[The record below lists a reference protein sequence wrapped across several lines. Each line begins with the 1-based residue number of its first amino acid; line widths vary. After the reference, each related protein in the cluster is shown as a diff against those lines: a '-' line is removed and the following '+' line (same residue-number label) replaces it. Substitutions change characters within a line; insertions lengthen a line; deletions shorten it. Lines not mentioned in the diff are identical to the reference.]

1 MNKNLASPSQL
12 RPRRRPKLTDEIVLN
27 LREEIVSGQLP
38 AGTKLP
44 SERDLAKQYEVS
56 QPTIRE
62 IMRALDS
69 MGLIEVRHGS
79 GVYVSQSKDYGAA
92 LALQNLLQLGG
103 VGIVEVLEVR
113 DALGRASAR
122 RAAEMATLEEI
133 SDIEEK
139 LAAVSIGSTDSVETL
154 LINIEAFQVAVSAA
168 AHCPLLH
175 SLETFLIK
183 LLLLIQSGPVGAR
196 GLQYWRNR
204 SAKFQ
209 KDREEIV
216 EAIRNRDPE
225 TASLAMARYLSHQ
238 RDTFRK
244 DPDLKK
250 LRITDPIA
258 LSMTAKVVI
267 GSRK

>member
-1 MNKNLASPSQL
+1 M
-12 RPRRRPKLTDEIVLN
+12 N

-139 LAAVSIGSTDSVETL
+139 LAAVSIGLTNSVETL

-168 AHCPLLH
+168 GTLSIASLSGNLPNQVAPL
-175 SLETFLIK
+175 
-183 LLLLIQSGPVGAR
+183 
-196 GLQYWRNR
+196 
-204 SAKFQ
+204 
-209 KDREEIV
+209 
-216 EAIRNRDPE
+216 DPE
-225 TASLAMARYLSHQ
+225 RPSRRTRTSVLAKSK
-238 RDTFRK
+238 RK
-244 DPDLKK
+244 VSE
-250 LRITDPIA
+250 R
-258 LSMTAKVVI
+258 
-267 GSRK
+267 